1 MTSSRPSRAL
11 WVKRSALAA
20 LSFLLALVLIEVVW
34 RFRSAGFGP
43 TTNPHYVLH
52 DDLLGWRYKPGVRVR
67 HQSSDFDVE
76 VAIGPLGFRDQPS
89 LPTRPPAVLVLGD
102 SMTFGWGVE
111 GDATFSRLLEE
122 ELELAVWNL
131 GVSGYGTDQQYL
143 LLRNLPFSAALD
155 FELRPKVVLVVFCS
169 NDLEEVM
176 FDVMY
181 GKSKPLLSR
190 GGEASRELEFRN
202 QPVPFPWLERSSTFY
217 RSLRRHWIERTR
229 PPLTERGSSDGV
241 ERIGR
246 LYRAMRKQA
255 ERLGATFLVAHQGEP
270 YVTASLTQSG
280 IRGIDLSAA
289 LNASTSE
296 GSEVIFDH
304 DPHWN
309 ARGHQVVAAVLAK
322 ALRPHLEP

>member
-1 MTSSRPSRAL
+1 M
-11 WVKRSALAA
+11 AA
-20 LSFLLALVLIEVVW
+20 FSFVLALLLIEFLW

-52 DDLLGWRYKPGVRVR
+52 DDLLGWRYKPGIQVR

-89 LPTRPPAVLVLGD
+89 LPEQPPAVLVLGD
-102 SMTFGWGVE
+102 SMTFGWGVAGE
-111 GDATFSRLLEE
+111 ATFSRLLED
-122 ELELAVWNL
+122 ELDLPVWNL

-143 LLRNLPFSAALD
+143 LMRDLPFASALD
-155 FELRPKVVLVVFCS
+155 FELRPRVVLVVFCS

-181 GKSKPLLSR
+181 GKSKPR
-190 GGEASRELEFRN
+190 IAPGGAQGLEFEN

-229 PPLTERGSSDGV
+229 PPLTERGSSEGV
-241 ERIGR
+241 ERIGL
-246 LYRAMRKQA
+246 LYRAMKDLAARWEA
-255 ERLGATFLVAHQGEP
+255 SFLVAHQGEV
-270 YVTASLTQSG
+270 YVTASLAQSG
-280 IRGIDLSAA
+280 IENVDLSGA
-289 LNASTSE
+289 LNASVAE
-296 GSEVIFDH
+296 GRPVTFER

-309 ARGHQVVAAVLAK
+309 ETGHRVVARILAQT
-322 ALRPHLEP
+322 LRPRLAQ